1 MTNPIRQISA
11 PELKAM
17 IDAGET
23 FEFIDVRTPME
34 REIASIDGSR
44 LLDQAF
50 HDELM
55 TRAKDTPMVFQCHHG
70 MRSQGAAE
78 YFRQAGFTNLTNLSG
93 GIDGWSALVDPKVPR
108 Y

>member
-1 MTNPIRQISA
+1 MTSPIRQISA

-17 IDAGET
+17 LDART
-23 FEFIDVRTPME
+23 PFEFIDVRTPME
-34 REIASIDGSR
+34 RELAFIPGSR
-44 LLDQAF
+44 LLDQAV

-55 TRAKDTPMVFQCHHG
+55 TRDKDALIVFQCHHG

-78 YFRQAGFTNLTNLSG
+78 YFRQAGFTNLINVSG
-93 GIDGWSALVDPKVPR
+93 GIDAWSSLVDSTVPR

>member
-11 PELKAM
+11 TELKAM
-17 IDAGET
+17 LDAGKT
-23 FEFIDVRTPME
+23 FEFIDVRTPLE
-34 REIASIDGSR
+34 QEIASIPGAR
-44 LLDQAF
+44 LLDQAL

-55 TRAKDTPMVFQCHHG
+55 TRDKDTPMVFHCHHG

-78 YFRQAGFTNLTNLSG
+78 YFRQAGFTNLTNVSG
-93 GIDGWSALVDPKVPR
+93 GIDAWSQSVDPKVPR